1 MLCSS
6 LHTLLVDIHVHGS
19 TVIGMQPKLSNVCK
33 SKLKIVKE
41 SVTRCGQTRQ
51 CAIESY
57 TVWEH

>member
-19 TVIGMQPKLSNVCK
+19 TVIGIQPKLSNVCK
-33 SKLKIVKE
+33 SKLKIVE
-41 SVTRCGQTRQ
+41 RVSCGQIRQ